1 MIVFVAKIWHFVKKE
16 KKKSNDMVKETFE
29 KKSNKITTF

>member
-1 MIVFVAKIWHFVKKE
+1 VKKE
-16 KKKSNDMVKETFE
+16 KKKSNDMVKETFG